1 MSDIRCAVCKVLL
14 GRKLPDGAVEIR
26 EKGRL
31 VARIKWGQ
39 LGCTRCGNGVALDV
53 VPPRAVQGA
62 DQWTV
67 VGLSSS
73 TGHRV
78 VISPPE

>member
-14 GRKLPDGAVEIR
+14 GRKLPDGAIEIR

-39 LGCTRCGNGVALDV
+39 LGCTRCGNNVALDV
-53 VPPRAVQGA
+53 VPTRAAQGA

-67 VGLSSS
+67 VGVLPRAQK
-73 TGHRV
+73 GV
-78 VISPPE
+78 VVSIPE